1 VAPDAAEQLK
11 MRHGVGSLRTMQQL
25 DVDWTPRGIARLQ
38 RQARE
43 GALVRDVPRAIA
55 GARFAQTLS
64 HVRDILSV
72 SAQGLH
78 FHAGVV
84 ITGGASKMPGVE
96 EVARELL
103 QLDVRCGNV
112 LGVEGFPAISDRTS
126 SAAIGLVRY
135 CGLRARSGA
144 PPRPRR
150 NQPRQVPA
158 SHFPWPEAGRDRSGA
173 EGGRQWGRVMRDWM
187 RGFIPARTDA

>member
-1 VAPDAAEQLK
+1 
-11 MRHGVGSLRTMQQL
+11 MQQL

-55 GARFAQTLS
+55 GARFAQTLGQ
-64 HVRDILSV
+64 VRDILSA

-84 ITGGASKMPGVE
+84 ITGGTSNMPGVE

-103 QLDVRCGNV
+103 QLDVRCGDV
-112 LGVEGFPAISDRTS
+112 LGAEGFPEISDTTS

-158 SHFPWPEAGRDRSGA
+158 SHFPWPDLGRGASGA
-173 EGGRQWGRVMRDWM
+173 EGGGRQWSRVMRDWM